1 MRIRPRFLVPV
12 SNRDMSVE
20 IFGDRVKIPFGISPT
35 AMQKMA
41 HADGECANARG
52 SKNNNYIRINSKYID
67 NMYF

>member
-1 MRIRPRFLVPV
+1 
-12 SNRDMSVE
+12 MSVE

-52 SKNNNYIRINSKYID
+52 LKNNNYIKINS
-67 NMYF
+67 